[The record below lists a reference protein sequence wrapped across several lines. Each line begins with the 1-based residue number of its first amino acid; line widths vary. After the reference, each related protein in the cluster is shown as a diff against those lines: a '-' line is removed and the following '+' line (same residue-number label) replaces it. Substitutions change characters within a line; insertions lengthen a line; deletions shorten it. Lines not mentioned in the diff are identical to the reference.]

1 MSRMD
6 IDNIIP
12 HSMNDFGAILFWVI
26 IIILVIAAIV
36 IYLYYRKASKK
47 VVKLQEQLDTQHNTI
62 DQMKKSKEERVK
74 GITELK
80 DKAEK
85 ILEEEKKNL

>member
-1 MSRMD
+1 MD

-36 IYLYYRKASKK
+36 IYLKYRKMSKK
-47 VVKLQEQLDTQHNTI
+47 VVKMQENLDTHRNTI

-74 GITELK
+74 EITELK

>member
-1 MSRMD
+1 MD
-6 IDNIIP
+6 IKNLIP
-12 HSMNDFGAILFWVI
+12 DSLSDYGAILFWII
-26 IIILVIAAIV
+26 IIILVVGAIV
-36 IYLYYRKASKK
+36 LYLYYRKMSKK
-47 VVKLQEQLDTQHNTI
+47 VVKHLNTI

-74 GITELK
+74 ELTELR